1 MLPWCKPQGLAG
13 APEGGG
19 GTRNHAQLG
28 VIFGLCA
35 LGGLQDSAPPRSER
49 CGLGGAAKGHNPMC
63 PPVLLCAVGVCRL
76 GALEGV
82 TAPPVPLR
90 SLGMKPS
97 TQAAPLASGSG
108 VDLHIQGTGIDVRMH
123 GLHGLGTYRGDG
135 GGMR

>member
-28 VIFGLCA
+28 VIFGPCA

-82 TAPPVPLR
+82 TAPRYP
-90 SLGMKPS
+90 
-97 TQAAPLASGSG
+97 
-108 VDLHIQGTGIDVRMH
+108 
-123 GLHGLGTYRGDG
+123 
-135 GGMR
+135 

>member
-82 TAPPVPLR
+82 TAPRYP
-90 SLGMKPS
+90 
-97 TQAAPLASGSG
+97 
-108 VDLHIQGTGIDVRMH
+108 
-123 GLHGLGTYRGDG
+123 
-135 GGMR
+135 